1 MLICD
6 VEVIELAFVSYAFV
20 FRHWLAAFVAKQLLP
35 GTAGGTCC

>member
-6 VEVIELAFVSYAFV
+6 VEVIKLAFVSYV
-20 FRHWLAAFVAKQLLP
+20 FLFQHWLAAFVAEQLSP